1 MKPALSTVI
10 ENEMKSLCL
19 RDFPCG
25 KGSWRT
31 DNMHETSDK
40 EVNTEE
46 LGSLID
52 LLTCSRSPWKHEGSW
67 SDQVS
72 ALRELSVR
80 TSECLSDGFVYTY
93 LTSIRV
99 VGQRVSL
106 IDEGLLHFSKLEQLV
121 LSVNCISNIPLKHFP
136 MTLQVLELYANEI
149 SSLRGVREHHLPC
162 LQHLGLGRNPLGS
175 TEDLQYISSSFWPQ
189 LVSLDLS
196 WCGFDRLGA
205 MLEAVSTLPCL
216 RTLVLEGN
224 PLALSPAY
232 PGLVI
237 DRLPRLLY
245 LDGTRIGPQDHHRF
259 RGLAT
264 LRDLVLDEAVVKVS
278 FGMIRGVP
286 QPPGPQTSGSADF
299 PLVSYSYLVTYQFLT
314 DQKQGSV
321 LDLASKD
328 QEAVNSSQGEEMH
341 QGMDITETAVSSDAL
356 LMSGTRDESDDS
368 LPVMKYSSIVHSWA
382 EAMDLKHSDTHR
394 IRDLSTLK
402 NFLLQGLWLSVE
414 EEKITSWPASSSE
427 TPGTKS
433 AADKKGSAKEDK
445 KKKKKKESLLELV
458 QEPPVYRSLGS
469 THLDLQ
475 NLVLGQDSVHLL
487 CDLGVLEATCKTQ
500 QQQQQEQGKK
510 GKEEKRKEEKKGK
523 QGDAKG
529 KGKAHKDGDAEP
541 SVDDRTP
548 TPVQPLTVEISL
560 LLEKWQS
567 MAQATCTQHN
577 TTHDA
582 QHYTTHHSA

>member
-1 MKPALSTVI
+1 MKPICALSTVI

-31 DNMHETSDK
+31 DDTHETSNK
-40 EVNTEE
+40 EANTEE

-52 LLTCSRSPWKHEGSW
+52 LLTCSRSPWKYEGSW
-67 SDQVS
+67 SDQVA
-72 ALRELSVR
+72 ALREHCVR
-80 TSECLSDGFVYTY
+80 KSECLSDDFVYTF

-99 VGQRVSL
+99 VSL

-121 LSVNCISNIPLKHFP
+121 LSVNCISDIPLKHIP
-136 MTLQVLELYANEI
+136 LTLQVLELYANEI
-149 SSLRGVREHHLPC
+149 CSLRGVREHHLPC

-196 WCGFDRLGA
+196 WCGFERLGA

-224 PLALSPAY
+224 PLVLSPGY
-232 PGLVI
+232 PGLMI

-245 LDGTRIGPQDHHRF
+245 LDGTRVGPQDRHRF
-259 RGLAT
+259 KGLAT
-264 LRDLVLDEAVVKVS
+264 LKDLVLDEAVVNVS
-278 FGMIRGVP
+278 FGVIRGVP
-286 QPPGPQTSGSADF
+286 QPPVPQSSASADF
-299 PLVSYSYLVTYQFLT
+299 PLVSYNYLVTYQFLT
-314 DQKQGSV
+314 DQRQGSILAQ
-321 LDLASKD
+321 LDLKD
-328 QEAVNSSQGEEMH
+328 QETANSSQGEEVH
-341 QGMDITETAVSSDAL
+341 QGVDITQAAVSADAL
-356 LMSGTRDESDDS
+356 LMSGTRDESKDS

-414 EEKITSWPASSSE
+414 EEKVTSWPASSSE
-427 TPGTKS
+427 TPGAKS
-433 AADKKGSAKEDK
+433 ATDKKGSAKEDK

-458 QEPPVYRSLGS
+458 QEPPVYQSLGS
-469 THLDLQ
+469 THLDLR

-487 CDLGVLEATCKTQ
+487 CDLGVLEATCQT
-500 QQQQQEQGKK
+500 QQQQEQGKK
-510 GKEEKRKEEKKGK
+510 GKEEKRKEEKKVK

-541 SVDDRTP
+541 PADDRTP

-560 LLEKWQS
+560 VLEKWQS
-567 MAQATCTQHN
+567 TAQATS
-577 TTHDA
+577 TTHGA